1 VSPDDGT
8 DLMEETIGYL
18 GTGRGTIEVILGHS
32 PSYYRL
38 IADRED
44 FEDQL
49 AVLVQAWKAG
59 KPVRATLRGTT
70 ILSVEPAG

>member
-1 VSPDDGT
+1 MTVDDGT
-8 DLMEETIGYL
+8 DRMEATIGFL

-38 IADRED
+38 FADRED
-44 FEDQL
+44 FEEQL
-49 AVLVQAWKAG
+49 LVLVGAWKAG

-70 ILSVEPAG
+70 ILSVEVAD